1 MLMVAILG
9 TSWKFRNGLRIQSV
23 TETDWTINWLH
34 WVHPNPAS
42 VLYAADQT
50 WQPAP
55 VSVTQKRSQ
64 HVELRKDL

>member
-23 TETDWTINWLH
+23 TETDWTIKWLH
-34 WVHPNPAS
+34 WVHPYRAS
-42 VLYAADQT
+42 VLYAVDQT
-50 WQPAP
+50 WQPTP
-55 VSVTQKRSQ
+55 VSVTKKRSQ